1 MKERATVLL
10 LLLISVFSVFAE
22 TNTKEIPDVTF
33 TAYKGQYN
41 TNGLP
46 VATGEFRLITAEQES
61 LPTEPITVEKEFRN
75 TEYNLFSW
83 IASGNHAGNI
93 TLSFTFTPLSL
104 TKDNETSTIPYI
116 VKMTHSTSLMDSVLI
131 AVNRDVS
138 NLSPRKCTFSED
150 YFCWAD
156 TVTTRIGTTGD
167 FSESESANP
176 SISTEVNASDV
187 TIAFQYNMANL
198 TVTKE
203 KNSNNE
209 WVLITDGFDSNNIPK
224 AKAYPYNVTDHW
236 TRSGECLITLKIT
249 SDGKSI
255 TTNGTG
261 TAFTMGLYQ
270 AQVTVEMQGP

>member
-10 LLLISVFSVFAE
+10 LLLITVFSVFAE
-22 TNTKEIPDVTF
+22 TSTKDIPDVTF

-46 VATGEFRLITAEQES
+46 VATGEFRIITAEQES
-61 LPTEPITVEKEFRN
+61 LPNEPITVEKEFRN

-83 IASGNHAGNI
+83 IASGNHAGNV

-104 TKDNETSTIPYI
+104 TKDNVTSTIPYT
-116 VKMTHSTSLMDSVLI
+116 VKMTHTTSLMDSVLI

-156 TVTTRIGTTGD
+156 TVTTRIGTTGI
-167 FSESESANP
+167 FSSSESANP

-187 TIAFQYNMANL
+187 TIAFQYNMATK
-198 TVTKE
+198 TVTKV
-203 KNSNNE
+203 KNNGEWEVVKEGNN
-209 WVLITDGFDSNNIPK
+209 P
-224 AKAYPYNVTDHW
+224 KAYPYNVTDHW